1 MAACPDGEDCCDYL
15 VSEAHKF
22 ALKYRCNGI
31 ILTGFY
37 GTNNNSAYEEYM
49 KNGSGIGYKN
59 WLYDTVEYKFSTV
72 SSVIRLSD
80 NSIAVGIDAK
90 DVWANASKNKKGSDT
105 SAKYTAFYNGYADT
119 KSFVEKGL
127 TDFIVVNASGS
138 LDNETVGFE
147 NVCSWWSDVA
157 KSAKIPFYIV
167 HHNEKIGTDED
178 GWGVEDQLLK
188 QLAKADELDNYSGS
202 VFYSEKSLE
211 ENPMGTTDT
220 LTKYFNEQIN
230 VDSLFED
237 LEMTSPYYTNYSTDD
252 TSVAFMGTFDENF
265 DVYFDGEKLS
275 LNEAGNFYFEKQLE
289 VGMNTFV
296 ITHKGKTIY
305 YNIERTIN
313 VLKSIG
319 SSVAEGKTLKVDGG
333 MAVSVLAVAYKGSY
347 ATATLGGTTIE
358 LTENAKSDVV
368 DINSSY
374 AAFTGKIVV
383 PEA

>member
-1 MAACPDGEDCCDYL
+1 
-15 VSEAHKF
+15 
-22 ALKYRCNGI
+22 
-31 ILTGFY
+31 
-37 GTNNNSAYEEYM
+37 
-49 KNGSGIGYKN
+49 
-59 WLYDTVEYKFSTV
+59 
-72 SSVIRLSD
+72 
-80 NSIAVGIDAK
+80 
-90 DVWANASKNKKGSDT
+90 
-105 SAKYTAFYNGYADT
+105 
-119 KSFVEKGL
+119 
-127 TDFIVVNASGS
+127 
-138 LDNETVGFE
+138 
-147 NVCSWWSDVA
+147 
-157 KSAKIPFYIV
+157 
-167 HHNEKIGTDED
+167 
-178 GWGVEDQLLK
+178 
-188 QLAKADELDNYSGS
+188 
-202 VFYSEKSLE
+202 
-211 ENPMGTTDT
+211 MGTTDT

-347 ATATLGGTTIE
+347 L
-358 LTENAKSDVV
+358 
-368 DINSSY
+368 SY
-374 AAFTGKIVV
+374 ASRHYD
-383 PEA
+383 